1 MERISKIDRSK
12 KTLWALTVCI
22 FLFALILNGLTPY
35 VADDYVYR
43 LSFDTKKELTGVVDV
58 VKSMAVHAVR
68 MNGRVE
74 SRFLGQLFMLWPKA
88 VFNVV
93 NAAVLTALLVLVAAL
108 CAGWKRPTA
117 LLLACAA
124 MGFWK
129 FCPVFGQTALWQI
142 GSVNYLWGLFFGT
155 VFLTPYIIRFL
166 RGEGAFLDRPWKRA
180 LFSVF
185 SLLFGAYVEGMS
197 FIAPLTAAA
206 LLLLSRVLHKTSLKT
221 WLLMPVGLALAGYL
235 VLMSMPAE
243 LAAKQTSMTLSD
255 LIHNFATATDMLEAH
270 GSVLLTV
277 WLALEITGIVLKGDR
292 DRLVLS
298 AVFVGAALAANYML
312 TFVAYYATR
321 CASPVVLFLLM
332 ACLTAGMSGIGGHSA
347 GVILKAFLVCTLV
360 MTFTFSAVSGAC
372 GILSDWAAF
381 RSREAVIEAAR
392 EAGETDLVLPVVHPS
407 SPYSAFW
414 ELLDLNTE
422 TRDTWPNHQ
431 MAAYYG
437 VNSILGY

>member
-1 MERISKIDRSK
+1 MPGIDILSDGKYNLGRQGRLTGEGEGFMERISKIDRSK

-74 SRFLGQLFMLWPKA
+74 SHFLGQLFMLWPKA

-155 VFLTPYIIRFL
+155 VFLTPYIIHFL
-166 RGEGAFLDRPWKRA
+166 HGGGYVFGSALETGAFLG
-180 LFSVF
+180 LFPPVRRLCGGDKLHRSADCRGSAAPVPRSPQDVF
-185 SLLFGAYVEGMS
+185 EN
-197 FIAPLTAAA
+197 
-206 LLLLSRVLHKTSLKT
+206 
-221 WLLMPVGLALAGYL
+221 
-235 VLMSMPAE
+235 
-243 LAAKQTSMTLSD
+243 LAAYARRPCPD
-255 LIHNFATATDMLEAH
+255 
-270 GSVLLTV
+270 G
-277 WLALEITGIVLKGDR
+277 
-292 DRLVLS
+292 
-298 AVFVGAALAANYML
+298 VFDPHVHARGA
-312 TFVAYYATR
+312 
-321 CASPVVLFLLM
+321 
-332 ACLTAGMSGIGGHSA
+332 G
-347 GVILKAFLVCTLV
+347 
-360 MTFTFSAVSGAC
+360 
-372 GILSDWAAF
+372 
-381 RSREAVIEAAR
+381 REA
-392 EAGETDLVLPVVHPS
+392 DVHDPFR
-407 SPYSAFW
+407 PY
-414 ELLDLNTE
+414 
-422 TRDTWPNHQ
+422 P
-431 MAAYYG
+431 
-437 VNSILGY
+437 